1 MIRNLCLWALLWS
14 AIQSLHAYDS
24 IRMEQKNGILFIVH
38 AVEPRETLYQLS
50 KRYQSSVEAIQA
62 ENLDTDTLQIGQI
75 LYIPYR
81 IQASS
86 QTLSARPPS
95 SEKPSDKK
103 NTPKQPKHNTE
114 DQLLEPT
121 SSPSQ
126 WLSDSLFL
134 QPYTF
139 KHIKEEGVARAL
151 TTEKGLFALHR
162 AAPIGTF
169 VKVEN
174 QINKKRLLVRVIG
187 RIPEVDQNQKT
198 LIQLSP
204 KTYRLLNSPDQW
216 TRVTITYL
224 SNSDL

>member
-1 MIRNLCLWALLWS
+1 
-14 AIQSLHAYDS
+14 
-24 IRMEQKNGILFIVH
+24 MEQKNGLWFVIH

-62 ENLDTDTLQIGQI
+62 ENTNTDTLQIGQI

-86 QTLSARPPS
+86 QAPALPPS

-103 NTPKQPKHNTE
+103 NTPKKPKHNTE
-114 DQLLEPT
+114 EQLHPKPT

-126 WLSDSLFL
+126 WSSDSLFL

-139 KHIKEEGVARAL
+139 QHIKEEGVARAL
-151 TTEKGLFALHR
+151 TIEKGLFALHR
-162 AAPIGTF
+162 TAPIGTF
-169 VKVEN
+169 IKVEN
-174 QINKKRLLVRVIG
+174 QINKERLLVRVIG
-187 RIPEVDQNQKT
+187 RIPEIDQNQKT

-204 KTYRLLNSPDQW
+204 KAYRLLSSPDQW

-224 SNSDL
+224 GNSDL